1 MNSRINFSKINLL
14 QEATSISN
22 KRFAEIKD
30 TEYINVNHNS
40 QIELKLNI
48 NDLNQSTSTHSKLYS
63 RENSLHTNQVRIYS
77 LNQSK
82 TLILL

>member
-40 QIELKLNI
+40 PIELKLNI
-48 NDLNQSTSTHSKLYS
+48 NDLNQSTSTHSKLHS
-63 RENSLHTNQVRIYS
+63 RENSLQQTKQVRIYS

-82 TLILL
+82 T